1 MMELSFPLETR
12 IENHRR
18 GGMRKRIC
26 VLIGE
31 EHRETLV
38 KGPSWLS
45 KLGTLSILYVSVFLT
60 RIGFGSILIIFPI
73 YLNIPATQSSLPGIV
88 TALYPAV
95 EGFSALPV
103 GTFVDLRG
111 RRRAFV
117 AGMTMISILTF
128 LIGLSNN
135 LILVGSAH
143 ALEGLAAAIVT
154 VASLTMVTDLTVKEN
169 RGAGMGGFDLSNLAG
184 CGAGII
190 LSLRVS
196 HGFYFNLDY
205 RSTVI

>member
-45 KLGTLSILYVSVFLT
+45 KLGTLSILYGSVFLT
-60 RIGFGSILIIFPI
+60 RIGFGSILIIFRI
-73 YLNIPATQSSLPGIV
+73 YLNIPATQSSLAGIV

-117 AGMTMISILTF
+117 SGMTMISILTF
-128 LIGLSNN
+128 LIALSKN
-135 LILVGSAH
+135 LILVPSAH
-143 ALEGLAAAIVT
+143 ALEGLAAAMAT
-154 VASLTMVTDLTVKEN
+154 VASLTVITDLTWQEH
-169 RGAGMGGFDLSNLAG
+169 RRS
-184 CGAGII
+184 
-190 LSLRVS
+190 STPPSPPS
-196 HGFYFNLDY
+196 HLTGH
-205 RSTVI
+205 TA